1 MYHNGIDGVTS
12 SDPTNRLL
20 RANGDIAPAGWSN
33 ISEDEA
39 EIAAWYDAKSL
50 DEEKAIARRLNK
62 AALDHAIYAPLG
74 FYLRYHAWRKNVTGI
89 VQGPMPFFW
98 NVSKAA

>member
-1 MYHNGIDGVTS
+1 MYHNGIDGVSS

-20 RANGDIAPAGWSN
+20 RANGDIAPAGWPN
-33 ISEDEA
+33 ILEVEA

-89 VQGPMPFFW
+89 SQGPMPFFW
-98 NVSKAA
+98 GVSKTV

>member
-20 RANGDIAPAGWSN
+20 RANGDKASAGWAN
-33 ISEDEA
+33 VPEVEA

-74 FYLRYHAWRKNVTGI
+74 FYLRNHAWRKNVTGI
-89 VQGPMPFFW
+89 SQGPMPFFW
-98 NVSKAA
+98 NVSKTA